1 MFLRVSRFVSIAAIF
16 ALCVIHNVRPVF
28 AQVSGAT
35 LSGVVHD
42 ESQTPVG
49 KAKVV
54 VRMWRP
60 ASVESSQPKQMA
72 VMRPRTC
79 SPEFTRLPLPL
90 QTFRPK
96 FRTVLAWPWG

>member
-54 VRMWRP
+54 VKNVATGVSRELTTKADGSYATSNLLPGILRGYRFRCRFFDR
-60 ASVESSQPKQMA
+60 SSE
-72 VMRPRTC
+72 RY
-79 SPEFTRLPLPL
+79 
-90 QTFRPK
+90 
-96 FRTVLAWPWG
+96 